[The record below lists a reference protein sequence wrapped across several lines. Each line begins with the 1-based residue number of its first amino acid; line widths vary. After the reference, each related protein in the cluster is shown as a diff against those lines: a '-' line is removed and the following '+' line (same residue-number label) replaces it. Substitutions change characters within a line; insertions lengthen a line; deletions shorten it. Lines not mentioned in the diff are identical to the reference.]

1 MMLDLVDKDKRQLD
15 FFSNAENEDTKA
27 RNETL
32 IQTLNKINKKTGRH
46 TVSFGGINKK
56 DS

>member
-1 MMLDLVDKDKRQLD
+1 MLDLVDKDKRQLD